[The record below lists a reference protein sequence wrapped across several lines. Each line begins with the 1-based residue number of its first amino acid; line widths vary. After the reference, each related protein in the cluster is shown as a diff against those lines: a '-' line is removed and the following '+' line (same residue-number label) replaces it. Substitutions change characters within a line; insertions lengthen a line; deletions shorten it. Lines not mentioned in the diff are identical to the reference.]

1 MCVDNVHAQDESTQA
16 APEVIAYVKDILRN
30 HPRIMAARSEVDVAT
45 ARTRSA
51 ARPLYNPEIEAEYE
65 DAEERTR
72 SIGISQTFDFGNK
85 RAMRKQIASFEHQ
98 SALEE
103 FSLTQQAVAAELLST
118 LGSYQITEELANTA
132 LARKNLMKRFRAL
145 ANERRDAGDLNQIEA
160 QLAQLAYAESA
171 LLYARA
177 AKEQITAEQDHLAV
191 IGTVQAMPPSLPS
204 SFPGLSA
211 TEADIES
218 TLNSLPSVR
227 VAQARIATA
236 QATVRLRKRE
246 RRPDPTFG
254 LFAGSEGD
262 ESLVGLRVSIP
273 LPVRNSGRA
282 EVDVANAELK
292 KVRFSVDDQYRL
304 LRAELL
310 ASAKRYELS
319 RAAWEEWLQ
328 LGAGSLD
335 RQTEILEQLWRA
347 GELSTAE
354 YLVQLEQTLDTQMAA
369 IEQRGVVWADWITWL
384 VISGEI
390 EHWLVFEGSP

>member
-1 MCVDNVHAQDESTQA
+1 
-16 APEVIAYVKDILRN
+16 
-30 HPRIMAARSEVDVAT
+30 MAA
-45 ARTRSA
+45 
-51 ARPLYNPEIEAEYE
+51 
-65 DAEERTR
+65 
-72 SIGISQTFDFGNK
+72 
-85 RAMRKQIASFEHQ
+85 
-98 SALEE
+98 
-103 FSLTQQAVAAELLST
+103 SLAPAQ
-118 LGSYQITEELANTA
+118 A
-132 LARKNLMKRFRAL
+132 LAVGAL
-145 ANERRDAGDLNQIEA
+145 RDA
-160 QLAQLAYAESA
+160 
-171 LLYARA
+171 
-177 AKEQITAEQDHLAV
+177 H
-191 IGTVQAMPPSLPS
+191 PPICV
-204 SFPGLSA
+204 
-211 TEADIES
+211 AD
-218 TLNSLPSVR
+218 
-227 VAQARIATA
+227 
-236 QATVRLRKRE
+236 RE
-246 RRPDPTFG
+246 H
-254 LFAGSEGD
+254 
-262 ESLVGLRVSIP
+262 
-273 LPVRNSGRA
+273 RNSGRA